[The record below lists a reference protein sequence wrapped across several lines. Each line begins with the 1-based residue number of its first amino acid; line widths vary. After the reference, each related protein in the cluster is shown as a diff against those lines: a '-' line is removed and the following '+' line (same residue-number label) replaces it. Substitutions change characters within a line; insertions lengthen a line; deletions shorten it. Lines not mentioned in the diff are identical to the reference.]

1 MNLLITGAAGFVGSF
16 LAEKLEYKHLIISI
30 KRVEKDNQ
38 KNTILADLTN
48 ENLVEKI
55 VEKIST
61 KNIKIDIIIHL
72 AARTASSQNIEDI
85 SVLQDNNQI
94 SLNLAKLALKLNV
107 KKVINFSSMSVYAYV
122 DGTFDEKT
130 LPNPVLNTDAIYGI
144 SKLNSE
150 YLLDFFLRNTLT
162 NIIHLRVA
170 MIYGENMPEN
180 RIIPMMK
187 KELAETNII
196 TIWGTGERVLNLIS
210 LDYLYGIID
219 FFIEKQQ
226 INTFNSDV
234 FNVVEKQISMKNLA
248 EEIAQKYGNSNSKVS
263 FIEKKATNTSKFF
276 LDGTKLKELNLK
288 DD

>member
-16 LAEKLEYKHLIISI
+16 LAEKLEYKHLIITI

-38 KNTILADLTN
+38 DNTILADLA
-48 ENLVEKI
+48 EDNLVEKI
-55 VEKIST
+55 VGKLSE
-61 KNIKIDIIIHL
+61 NNVLIDIIIHL

-150 YLLDFFLRNTLT
+150 YLLNFFLRNTLT

-210 LDYLYGIID
+210 LDYLYGVID

-226 INTFNSDV
+226 NNTFNSDV
-234 FNVVEKQISMKNLA
+234 FNVVEKQISMKDLA